1 MSNSLR
7 PHGLQPTR
15 FLCPR
20 DSPGKNTGVGC
31 HFLLQGISPTQ
42 ESNPGLLHCR
52 QILYRLSKIGASTK
66 KERHFPTSVL
76 FAQMHEG
83 QSTQEVLELHMSGE
97 ATSSIS
103 ATRSPLSRWS
113 ERKSRKEELP
123 VEAMTQR
130 EAEAVKCTFPP
141 KKCILFWVT
150 GKKNFTLSL
159 KWHFPSADDSS
170 KGRFFFKVYSFIH
183 SLSK

>member
-1 MSNSLR
+1 MLIQLETGGSGGLVAKSCPTLVTPLDCNLSGSSV
-7 PHGLQPTR
+7 HG
-15 FLCPR
+15 

-103 ATRSPLSRWS
+103 ATRSPLSR
-113 ERKSRKEELP
+113 
-123 VEAMTQR
+123 
-130 EAEAVKCTFPP
+130 
-141 KKCILFWVT
+141 
-150 GKKNFTLSL
+150 
-159 KWHFPSADDSS
+159 
-170 KGRFFFKVYSFIH
+170 
-183 SLSK
+183 